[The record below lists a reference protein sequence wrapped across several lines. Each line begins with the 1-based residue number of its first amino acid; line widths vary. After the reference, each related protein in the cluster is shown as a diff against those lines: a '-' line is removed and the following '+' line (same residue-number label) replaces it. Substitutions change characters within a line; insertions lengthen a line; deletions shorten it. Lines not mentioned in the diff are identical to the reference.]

1 MKNNSKSGKRS
12 ELTPLAETLGQSLS
26 QGFLNFMAQKLR
38 VFDIW
43 PLVVGPAD
51 AARTRAVRLQNS
63 RLIVLVPGPAWL
75 DRFSYKKL
83 EWLIRL
89 NRELADQAEVE
100 DIILKIGDFD
110 D

>member
-1 MKNNSKSGKRS
+1 MKNTSKSSQRS
-12 ELTPLAETLGQSLS
+12 QLIPLADTLGQSLS

-51 AARTRAVRLQNS
+51 AARTRAIRLQNS

-83 EWLIRL
+83 DWLIRL

-100 DIILKIGDFD
+100 DIVLKIGEFND
-110 D
+110 